1 VCNVRIQALQC
12 RDFKAH
18 SDISLTFGNRVSI
31 SGENYIGKT
40 SIAEAI
46 VVGLFGTT
54 LTGSPY
60 TEELIRD
67 YGKPTAAKKFE
78 VAVTFEVDGEIHE
91 VVRVRGKKSEVYLDG
106 AKSSQNE
113 VDKLIGEK
121 ERFLTV
127 FAPGYFT
134 SQPDK
139 DGREML
145 MKLVKAPTQQTVL
158 DVLDSSIAELL
169 KEEVLRDPEALAKDK
184 RAEIKATDAE
194 IQKEKG
200 KLEILRERVSRPIPD
215 PMKFD
220 ELHLEELKKQ
230 LADKTTGTVA
240 ELKQLRQQS
249 QSFRSQYDLVKG
261 QIKKVPAAPYHEGDN
276 CPVCQRALD
285 EDALTAV
292 LANHHTQAHQIEAS
306 NTELTSKAHTILQ
319 QGVELKAQI
328 EALEA
333 QVANESATDTIRAE
347 ISRLE
352 AEKAQVIAHNGHATR
367 ISMEVSEDKT
377 RVEKTESYLKELE
390 ADKFK
395 MAEQVRALT
404 EYRAKYAEIQVGQLK
419 QFLNRVDIQLF
430 DIAKTTGEIKPV
442 FNVMYDGKEFKT
454 LSTSERIRVNLEFA
468 TLFNKV
474 LGRDHPVYIDN
485 IESITHFNEP
495 AATQLFLSKVVKGQ
509 DLKVESEIPTEIA
522 KGDVA

>member
-1 VCNVRIQALQC
+1 MRILYLQC
-12 RDFKAH
+12 KDFKAH
-18 SDISLTFGNRVSI
+18 KDESWSFANRVLI
-31 SGENYIGKT
+31 SGENYVGKT
-40 SIAEAI
+40 SIPEAI

-67 YGKPTAAKKFE
+67 FGKPTAAKKFE
-78 VAVTFEVDGEIHE
+78 LTVGFESDGEIHE

-113 VDKLIGEK
+113 IDKLIGEK

-145 MKLVKAPTQQTVL
+145 MKLVKAPAQQTVL
-158 DVLDSSIAELL
+158 DALDSSIAELL
-169 KEEVLRDPEALAKDK
+169 KEEVLREPEALAKDK

-194 IQKEKG
+194 IQKESG
-200 KLEILRERVSRPIPD
+200 KLEILREQVNRKIPE

-220 ELHLEELKKQ
+220 EIHLEELKKK
-230 LADKTTGTVA
+230 LADKTTGTAA

-249 QSFRSQYDLVKG
+249 QSLRSQYDLVKG
-261 QIKKVPAAPYHEGDN
+261 QIRKVPAAPYHEGDS

-285 EDALTAV
+285 GDSLSAALY
-292 LANHHTQAHQIEAS
+292 NHHVQTQQLESA
-306 NTELTSKAHTILQ
+306 NTELTNKALAVLQ
-319 QGVELKAQI
+319 QGTELKTQI
-328 EALEA
+328 ATLEA
-333 QVANESATDTIRAE
+333 QAANESVTDAIRAE
-347 ISRLE
+347 IAGLE
-352 AEKAQVIAHNGHATR
+352 TQKAQVIAHNGHAIR

-377 RVEKTESYLKELE
+377 RVTKSEAYLKELE

-395 MAEQVRALT
+395 MSEQVRALT
-404 EYRAKYAEIQVGQLK
+404 EYRAKYAEIQAGQLK
-419 QFLNRVDIQLF
+419 QYLNRVDIQLF

-442 FNVMYDGKEFKT
+442 FNVMYDGKVFKT
-454 LSTSERIRVNLEFA
+454 LSMSERIRVNLEFS
-468 TLFNKV
+468 TLFNKA
-474 LGRDHPVYIDN
+474 LGLDYPVCIDN
-485 IESITHFNEP
+485 AESITHFDEP
-495 AATQLFLSKVVKGQ
+495 AAAQLFLSTVVKGQ
-509 DLKVESEIPTEIA
+509 ELRVESEAPAEIA
-522 KGDVA
+522 KGEVA